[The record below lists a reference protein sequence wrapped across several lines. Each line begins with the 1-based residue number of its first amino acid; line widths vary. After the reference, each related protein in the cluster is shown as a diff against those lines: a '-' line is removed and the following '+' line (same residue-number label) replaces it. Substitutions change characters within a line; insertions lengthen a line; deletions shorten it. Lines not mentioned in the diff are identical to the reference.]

1 MYMRHYLRQFAQL
14 ILGGANPR
22 AGTGLLTCSV
32 TLASALWVS
41 VSVPNMPL
49 MRGLDD
55 RTGTSVAIS
64 LQSALLGI
72 DDRSGNV
79 ANAQELAHA
88 LGLSADIAKLL
99 SPSALRERAN
109 ARAVGA
115 AFEPVTA
122 QIDPLVSVEA
132 APAVQPPDAP
142 IGQRDPA
149 AAQLSNAPHDAAP
162 NDAAPSP
169 APSPA
174 STHSADTPAV
184 APAVAAAPHP
194 KSPSPAP
201 ATPSPSP
208 SPSPPQPAPAPPAAD
223 VPHGNPSP
231 AAPASDPA
239 PSGDPGQS
247 SPVPDTAPPVIRAH
261 ADLVADATGPGGA
274 TVSYTV
280 PSATDAVDGTVSV
293 TCAPASGHGFALGH
307 ATVHCTAQ
315 DAAHNVAH
323 SSFDVVVHDTT
334 PPAIQAH
341 ADLVVEAGGPS
352 GSTVTYTS
360 PSASDAVDGA
370 VSVSCAPASGSLFG
384 LGRTTVTCSAHDA
397 AGNAAPT
404 RSFDVHVGDTTA
416 PAIQAHAGVVSGST
430 GSGSAP
436 VSYTAPTANDAVDG
450 SVSVTCAPASG
461 TAFVVGHTTVTCT
474 AQDTANNVAHST
486 FDVEVT
492 APAPDTTPPVIQ
504 SHADLVAEAA
514 GPGGSTVTYTSPSA
528 NDAVDGAVSVSC
540 APASGSLFA
549 LGHTTVTCSA
559 QDAAGNAAPTQSF
572 DVNVRDTTAPAIQ
585 AHADLVVEATGS
597 SGATVSY
604 TTPTASDSADGSVP
618 VTCAPASG
626 TAFALGHTTVTCA
639 AQDSRNNVAHS
650 TFDIHVQDT
659 TAPVIQMPADM
670 AVPAGTPVTFTA
682 TATDAVDGTDLVT
695 CNPASGATF
704 AAGRTVVTCT
714 AQDGAGNQAAS
725 QSFSVFVTTSQSH
738 SDDVHSL
745 LDIDSA
751 LKGLGL
757 SNSIMQDLHGQL
769 LDTANAANGGDPV
782 ATCNAFDGFTA
793 SAAAQLTAGQFAS
806 LTPSINAARATLGC

>member
-41 VSVPNMPL
+41 VSIPNLPL

-72 DDRSGNV
+72 DDRSGHVSNV
-79 ANAQELAHA
+79 QELARA
-88 LGLSADIAKLL
+88 LGLSADVAKLL

-109 ARAVGA
+109 TLAIRT
-115 AFEPVTA
+115 AFDPVTA
-122 QIDPLVSVEA
+122 QLDPAFSVEA
-132 APAVQPPDAP
+132 APALTPPDAP
-142 IGQRDPA
+142 TPQRDAA
-149 AAQLSNAPHDAAP
+149 AAQVSSAP
-162 NDAAPSP
+162 NDVAPTP

-174 STHSADTPAV
+174 STHPTDPPAA
-184 APAVAAAPHP
+184 APPAAVAPHP

-208 SPSPPQPAPAPPAAD
+208 QPPAPAPPAGDA
-223 VPHGNPSP
+223 PHGNPSTT
-231 AAPASDPA
+231 APASDPG
-239 PSGDPGQS
+239 PSADPVQS
-247 SPVPDTAPPVIRAH
+247 SPAQDTAPPVIQVH

-274 TVSYTV
+274 AISYTV

-307 ATVHCTAQ
+307 ATVHCTAR

-323 SSFDVVVHDTT
+323 SSFDVLVHDTT
-334 PPAIQAH
+334 PPGIQAH
-341 ADLVVEAGGPS
+341 ADLVTEAGGPS

-360 PSASDAVDGA
+360 PSASDVVDGA

-384 LGRTTVTCSAHDA
+384 LGHTTVACSAQDA
-397 AGNAAPT
+397 AGNAAPV
-404 RSFDVHVGDTTA
+404 RSFDVQVRDTTA
-416 PAIQAHAGVVSGST
+416 PAIQAHADVIAGSN
-430 GSGSAP
+430 GSGSAT
-436 VSYTAPTANDAVDG
+436 VGYTVPTASDTVDG

-461 TAFVVGHTTVTCT
+461 TAFVLGHTTVTCT
-474 AQDTANNVAHST
+474 AQDATQNTAHST

-504 SHADLVAEAA
+504 SHADIVAEAA

-549 LGHTTVTCSA
+549 LGHTTVACSA

-572 DVNVRDTTAPAIQ
+572 DVQVRDTSAPAIQ
-585 AHADLVVEATGS
+585 AHADVVAEATGS
-597 SGATVSY
+597 SGATVTY
-604 TTPTASDSADGSVP
+604 TSPTASDPVDGSVS

-626 TAFALGHTTVTCA
+626 TAFVLGHTTVTCT
-639 AQDSRNNVAHS
+639 AQDARNNVAHS
-650 TFDIHVQDT
+650 TFDVEVRDT
-659 TAPVIQMPADM
+659 TAPVIQVPDDM
-670 AVPAGTPVTFTA
+670 VVPAGTSATFTA
-682 TATDAVDGTDLVT
+682 TATDAVDGTDPVT
-695 CNPASGATF
+695 CVPASGTTF
-704 AAGRTVVTCT
+704 AAGETVVTCT
-714 AQDGAGNQAAS
+714 AQDVAGNQAAS
-725 QSFSVFVTTSQSH
+725 QSFSVFGTTSQGH
-738 SDDVHSL
+738 SDDVHAL

-751 LKGLGL
+751 LKGLGV
-757 SNSIMQDLHGQL
+757 SHAIEQDLHGQL
-769 LDTANAANGGDPV
+769 LDTAHAASQGDHV
-782 ATCNAFDGFTA
+782 ATCQTFDAFTA

-806 LTPSINAARATLGC
+806 LTQSINAARTTLGC

>member
-1 MYMRHYLRQFAQL
+1 MRHYLRQFAQL

-41 VSVPNMPL
+41 VSVPNLPL

-72 DDRSGNV
+72 DDRSGHV
-79 ANAQELAHA
+79 SNARELARA
-88 LGLSADIAKLL
+88 LGLSADVAKLL

-115 AFEPVTA
+115 AFEPVTT

-142 IGQRDPA
+142 TGQRDTA
-149 AAQLSNAPHDAAP
+149 AAQVPSAPNDAAP
-162 NDAAPSP
+162 NDAAPSQ

-174 STHSADTPAV
+174 SKHSTDTPAV
-184 APAVAAAPHP
+184 APPVAAAPHP

-201 ATPSPSP
+201 ATPAPSP
-208 SPSPPQPAPAPPAAD
+208 SPSPPQPPPAPPAAD
-223 VPHGNPSP
+223 VPHGNSST
-231 AAPASDPA
+231 ATPASDPA
-239 PSGDPGQS
+239 PTAGSGQS
-247 SPVPDTAPPVIRAH
+247 SPAPDTAPPVIQAH

-280 PSATDAVDGTVSV
+280 PNATDDVDGTVSV
-293 TCAPASGHGFALGH
+293 SCAPASGHGFALGH

-323 SSFDVVVHDTT
+323 SSFDVVVHDAT

-341 ADLVVEAGGPS
+341 ADLVTEAGGPS

-360 PSASDAVDGA
+360 PSAGDAVDGA
-370 VSVSCAPASGSLFG
+370 VAVSCAPASGSLFG
-384 LGRTTVTCSAHDA
+384 LGHTTVTCSAHDA
-397 AGNAAPT
+397 AGNAAT
-404 RSFDVHVGDTTA
+404 RSFDVQVRDTTA
-416 PAIQAHAGVVSGST
+416 PAIQAHADVVVGSS
-430 GSGSAP
+430 GSGSAT
-436 VSYTAPTANDAVDG
+436 VSYTAPTASDAVDG

-461 TAFVVGHTTVTCT
+461 TAFVLGHTTVTCT
-474 AQDTANNVAHST
+474 AQDATHNVAHST

-504 SHADLVAEAA
+504 SHVDIVAEAT
-514 GPGGSTVTYTSPSA
+514 GPGGSTMTYTSPTA

-572 DVNVRDTTAPAIQ
+572 DVHVRDTTAPAIQ
-585 AHADLVVEATGS
+585 AHADVVAEATVA

-604 TTPTASDSADGSVP
+604 TAPTASDAVDGSVS

-626 TAFALGHTTVTCA
+626 TVFVLGHTTVTCT
-639 AQDSRNNVAHS
+639 AQDARSNVAHS
-650 TFDIHVQDT
+650 TFDVQVSDT
-659 TAPVIQMPADM
+659 TAPVIQVPADM
-670 AVPAGTPVTFTA
+670 VVAAGTPVTFTA
-682 TATDAVDGTDLVT
+682 TATDAVDGTDPVT
-695 CNPASGATF
+695 CAPASGATF
-704 AAGRTVVTCT
+704 AAGETVVTCT
-714 AQDGAGNQAAS
+714 AQDAAGNPAS
-725 QSFSVFVTTSQSH
+725 GQSFSVFGSTSQGH
-738 SDDVHSL
+738 SDDVHAL

-757 SNSIMQDLHGQL
+757 SNAIMHDLHGQL
-769 LDTANAANGGDPV
+769 LDTAHLALQGDHV
-782 ATCNAFDGFTA
+782 ATCQAFDAFTA

>member
-1 MYMRHYLRQFAQL
+1 MRHYLRQVAQL

-41 VSVPNMPL
+41 VSVPNLPL

-72 DDRSGNV
+72 DDRSGHV

-88 LGLSADIAKLL
+88 LGLSADVAKLL
-99 SPSALRERAN
+99 SPAALRERAN
-109 ARAVGA
+109 ALAVRT

-132 APAVQPPDAP
+132 APAVQPPNAP
-142 IGQRDPA
+142 TGQRDPA
-149 AAQLSNAPHDAAP
+149 AAQISNVP
-162 NDAAPSP
+162 NDVTPSA

-174 STHSADTPAV
+174 STHETNAPAV
-184 APAVAAAPHP
+184 APPVTVAPHP
-194 KSPSPAP
+194 KTPTPAP
-201 ATPSPSP
+201 APAPAPAPPSPSP
-208 SPSPPQPAPAPPAAD
+208 SPSPSPQQPPPAPPAAD
-223 VPHGNPSP
+223 APHGSPSTT
-231 AAPASDPA
+231 APASDP
-239 PSGDPGQS
+239 GQS
-247 SPVPDTAPPVIRAH
+247 ADSPAPDTEPPVIQVH
-261 ADLVADATGPGGA
+261 ADLVADATGPSGA

-280 PSATDAVDGTVSV
+280 PGATDAVDGTVSV
-293 TCAPASGHGFALGH
+293 TCTPASGHGFALGH

-370 VSVSCAPASGSLFG
+370 VSVLCAPASGSLFG
-384 LGRTTVTCSAHDA
+384 LGHTTVTCSAHDA

-404 RSFDVHVGDTTA
+404 RSFDVHVRDTTA
-416 PAIQAHAGVVSGST
+416 PAIQAHADIVVGST
-430 GSGSAP
+430 GSGSAT
-436 VSYTAPTANDAVDG
+436 VSYTAPSASDAVDG

-461 TAFVVGHTTVTCT
+461 TAFVVGHTTVTCS
-474 AQDTANNVAHST
+474 AHDAANNVAHAT

-559 QDAAGNAAPTQSF
+559 QDAAGNVAPSQSF
-572 DVNVRDTTAPAIQ
+572 DVYVRDTTAPAIQ
-585 AHADLVVEATGS
+585 AHADVVAEATGS
-597 SGATVSY
+597 SGAAVTY
-604 TTPTASDSADGSVP
+604 TAPTATDAVDGSVS

-626 TAFALGHTTVTCA
+626 TVFVLGHTTVTCT
-639 AQDSRNNVAHS
+639 AQDARSNVAHS
-650 TFDIHVQDT
+650 TFDIQVSDT
-659 TAPVIQMPADM
+659 TAPVIQVPTDM
-670 AVPAGTPVTFTA
+670 VVSAGIPVTFTA
-682 TATDAVDGTDLVT
+682 TATDAVDGTDPVT
-695 CNPASGATF
+695 CAPASGSTF
-704 AAGRTVVTCT
+704 AAGQTVVTCT
-714 AQDGAGNQAAS
+714 AQDAAGNPASS
-725 QSFSVFVTTSQSH
+725 QSFSVFASTSQGH
-738 SDDVHSL
+738 SDDVHAL
-745 LDIDSA
+745 LDIDTA
-751 LKGLGL
+751 LKALSL
-757 SNSIMQDLHGQL
+757 SNAIMHDLHGQL
-769 LDTANAANGGDPV
+769 LDTAHLALQSDNV
-782 ATCNAFDGFTA
+782 ATCQAFDAFTT

-806 LTPSINAARATLGC
+806 LTPSINAARAMLGC